1 MASYYVDPEN
11 GLDSNN
17 GLSENTP
24 WKLIPGQTG
33 ANTVLSGDIINIKNG
48 TVSRQRVIAPADN
61 LTYRGYGISSNKLIL
76 SLPSSSRQKRQ
87 VTVVREKG
95 LHEGMWILD
104 ANGESTFGFF
114 SFTTRS
120 GCILED
126 CHIIAPLSDTPLS
139 VGTSGSTAIGATI
152 RRCRVSGSKATGIN
166 CYTRQVTIEDTS
178 VEYTDDDGITFGA
191 TTANSNRAGYKDI
204 VRRVSIIEPG
214 LDKVAFLGDAI
225 QTFPNAGAYEA
236 NLTISDIY
244 VKKSTNVKQAFALND
259 GTGGILIENFLIES
273 EPEGQAQIL
282 LSGIKGSIIVRNGWI
297 INGCT
302 NNAAVRIGSDL
313 GVAMATGSR
322 LQVYSVFVDA
332 PQNSG
337 FFTAGSAESAAT
349 SDGFIGIYNCVLIG
363 ENKQSLSFS
372 AGLSCHAGAVITW
385 GANAIVEF
393 KNNVLFQSGS
403 QPAIRLPVGG
413 ANDARWK
420 VYNNAILSTTTA
432 AMIGSTEYSTVGL
445 FEAAHSYSGEN
456 LQEVEYYWNSFFYRV
471 LPNSPLIAAGSYV
484 TNLKD
489 NNSTT
494 YWNPPTIGAFEYI
507 RPRTMRS

>member
-1 MASYYVDPEN
+1 VATYYVDPEN
-11 GLDSNN
+11 GNDAAD
-17 GLSENTP
+17 GLSESTP

-33 ANTVLSGDIINIKNG
+33 ANAVLAGDIINVRNG
-48 TVSRQRVIAPADN
+48 TRSTGQIVIPANN
-61 LTYRGYGISSNKLIL
+61 LTYRGYGLSSNKLIL
-76 SLPSSSRQKRQ
+76 TLPSGSRKKKQ
-87 VTVVREKG
+87 VVVVRETG
-95 LHEGMWILD
+95 THEGMWILD
-104 ANGESTFGFF
+104 ANGANTFGFF
-114 SFTTRS
+114 AFTTRS

-178 VEYTDDDGITFGA
+178 VEYIDDDGITFGA

-236 NLTISDIY
+236 NLTISEVY

-273 EPEGQAQIL
+273 NPDGQAQIL
-282 LSGIKGSIIVRNGWI
+282 LTGVKGSIIIRKGWI
-297 INGCT
+297 INGCL
-302 NNAAVRIGSDL
+302 NNAAVRIGADL

-322 LQVYSVFVDA
+322 LIIYGVIVDA

-349 SDGFIGIYNCVLIG
+349 SDGFIGIYNCCIIG
-363 ENKQSLSFS
+363 ENKQNLSFS

-393 KNNVLFQSGS
+393 KNNIIFQSGAPPS
-403 QPAIRLPVGG
+403 IRLPVGG

-420 VYNNAILSTTTA
+420 VYNNAMLSSSVA
-432 AMIGSTEYSTVGL
+432 AMIGSTEYSTVSL
-445 FEAAHSYSGEN
+445 FQAAHSYANSN
-456 LQEVEYYWNSFFYRV
+456 LQEEENYWNAFSYRV
-471 LPNSPLIAAGSYV
+471 FENSPLIAAGIYTGS
-484 TNLKD
+484 LQD